1 MPNRKALRKQKQAAA
16 SSPSN
21 IDRLQEQ
28 LQKLIQKQHYRLAI
42 EKAKNIKKMHPDEV
56 VKPSEAEIWILQGRQ
71 EYQEERY
78 RQAQISLQ
86 QAVALGGAEEVYYW
100 LTKSLLAT
108 DDLDVAIETMST
120 AFENN
125 MLTKEYAG
133 CYLKLLFMNGASE
146 QVAALLKTQTK
157 RFSAAQSH
165 WAKGILSLQAAK
177 LPEALGHFQK
187 MGSSATPG
195 DAPDAWIAYI
205 QQQLG
210 YWQQAEKTLEV
221 PKRNKLSTPLPVHA
235 AIGRLRMVQA
245 MSPIGSS
252 ASVIPLN
259 PKPGRQRNLSFI
271 LRLIQ
276 LLDESNYHDAAHALQ
291 KIPYPCLDFPEVDA
305 LYRSVMV
312 LAADHALQAE
322 ELDCT
327 IAFLESTVYQQ
338 PFDIQIAL
346 KLRFVYWSEDADFT
360 VVKRLLNYFITE
372 IKQLAKAH
380 PYNWPEPR
388 LNSTLAHIH
397 CWLTDALIF
406 NDYHSQGYR
415 VLQAAEQLSPESPEV
430 IGRQGLK
437 AYLQG
442 NRQQAI
448 SLMTKALENGCSY
461 MEVYIK
467 LLGELKKQGDLDTF
481 KDIRR
486 RFGKLFDDI
495 VNDEVTFSKWIEALS
510 TQKYQFFAQLVTGK
524 KAEDA
529 ALQACQIFVAAV
541 DGEMNTTGRVG
552 FNSEQAIQQWEQLLQ
567 KVAAPE
573 QIEVIQAIFLATQ
586 LFAKRQKGLAALQTE
601 YLQRLSMLSAA
612 YPAAQLAYLVL
623 WAVKGD
629 RTQLMQV
636 EMRRYLSLS
645 PQPGIM
651 LAQIQLTVRRYVQT
665 ESLRSLIDEL
675 LCQDAQNPQ
684 LLLAKATTYSIKS
697 KDYLKLKEQG
707 FELARR
713 LQDAPALQAY
723 REEQSIQSKL
733 QSQKLTAT
741 YLGDEEDLNRLNTA
755 KKMIHE
761 MFGDDLPPGAL
772 EKMLPELM
780 RMLENGLID
789 EDDDYS
795 EDDEGDDYFDSA
807 PRPLFGGTPVRP
819 AQKPTRRSTAKKKR

>member
-1 MPNRKALRKQKQAAA
+1 MPNRKALRKQKQAVA

-187 MGSSATPG
+187 MGGSATPG

-210 YWQQAEKTLEV
+210 QWQQAEKTLAV
-221 PKRNKLSTPLPVHA
+221 PKRNKLSAPLPAHP

-252 ASVIPLN
+252 DSVIPLN
-259 PKPGRQRNLSFI
+259 PKPGKQRNLSFV